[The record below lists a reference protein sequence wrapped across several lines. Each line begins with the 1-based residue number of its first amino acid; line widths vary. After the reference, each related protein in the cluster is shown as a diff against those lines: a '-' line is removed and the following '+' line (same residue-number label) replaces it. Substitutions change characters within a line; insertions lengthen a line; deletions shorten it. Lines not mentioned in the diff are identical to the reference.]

1 MKIFGIGLS
10 GYIGTVVSEKLQ
22 EKGHELTGLARSE
35 ESAEVLRARGITP
48 VMGKMGDYDVIN
60 KAAKEADAAIGLAT
74 GGFMTTMLA
83 PGASQNYL
91 TTVTAILDAY
101 AGTGKAYVQTNGT
114 GFWNGNTKENPG
126 IILTE
131 ELDPHPLYYYAGNLP
146 VYHAMRNSA
155 ERGVRGVL
163 VAPAQV
169 YGREGSYIGPVARR
183 FKCCREHGALYTL
196 DPTLGGV
203 VTYVH
208 VDDLADLFIL
218 ALEKGTPGN
227 LYFGASDTVITHEMA
242 RAVSRVAGFK
252 GRIDLLTEAKMIELC
267 GPIAVGD
274 FKSRLIASGEKA
286 RRELGWQPKQPGLL
300 EHLASLEG
308 KVDINEIYPG
318 KARIATANKIKL

>member
-10 GYIGTVVSEKLQ
+10 GYIGTVVAEKLQ
-22 EKGHELTGLARSE
+22 EKGHELIGLARSE
-35 ESAEVLRARGITP
+35 ESAELLRSRGITP

-60 KAAKEADAAIGLAT
+60 KAAKEADGAIGLAT
-74 GGFMTTMLA
+74 GGVMTNMMA
-83 PGASQNYL
+83 PGASNNYYL
-91 TTVTAILDAY
+91 TVTAILDAFE
-101 AGTGKAYVQTNGT
+101 GTGKPYVQTNGT

-146 VYHAMRNSA
+146 IYRAMRASG

-169 YGREGSYIGPVARR
+169 YGREGSYIGPVARC
-183 FKCCREHGALYTL
+183 FDCCRKYGAMYTL

-208 VDDLADLFIL
+208 VDDLADLFVL
-218 ALEKGTPGN
+218 AFEKGTPGN

-242 RAVSRVAGFK
+242 RAVSRVAGLK
-252 GRIDLLTEAKMIELC
+252 GRIDLATEEKLAELC
-267 GPIAVGD
+267 GPIVVGQ
-274 FKSRLIASGEKA
+274 FKSKLIASGEKA
-286 RRELGWQPKQPGLL
+286 RRELGWQPSRPGLL
-300 EHLASLEG
+300 EELASLEG

-318 KARIATANKIKL
+318 KTRQRAAEAAKL